1 MRGGAITTTRPTVEI
16 DGDLGP
22 DYLRQ
27 ALRRAG
33 VEIEVGDVD
42 VKTLSGGRTGARVDR
57 LTSGTES
64 FVLKRA
70 RLDTWQRAAIAN
82 PGEGPLWLSGAM
94 DSLPAPLECPVIDA
108 AFHAASDSWWILMRD
123 VSAGIPPRGG
133 FGEAETRTLW
143 RSMAR
148 LHAAYWGKDAA
159 LEALP
164 MVDVAATTTLFAEPI
179 GHAAGGQVRENWVPR
194 VIEEFTPLRVLLPVF
209 LELLAPGDAEFYVNM
224 TQDREWHRGLDNAT
238 PTLLHGDLRRAN
250 IAFIDDKVILF
261 DWEFASRGP
270 AACDLQWSAFLAFWA
285 YTPDDGRQP
294 WQRDHLRASYLEEL
308 ETCIG
313 AKIDRDE
320 FQKTWD
326 LGWLRIVSQLGFC
339 FADADLDDPGERVA
353 AVGRATAGIQWCRR
367 ILDG

>member
-1 MRGGAITTTRPTVEI
+1 MTTARPTVEI
-16 DGDLGP
+16 DGELGS

-42 VKTLSGGRTGARVDR
+42 VESLSGGRTGARVDR
-57 LTSGTES
+57 LTSGTDS

-70 RLDTWQRAAIAN
+70 RLDTWQRAAMNN

-94 DSLPAPLECPVIDA
+94 DSLPAPLDCPIIDT
-108 AFHAASDSWWILMRD
+108 AFHVDGDSWWILMHD
-123 VSAGIPPRGG
+123 VSPGIRLRGD
-133 FGEAETRTLW
+133 FGEEEVRTLW
-143 RSMAR
+143 RAMAR
-148 LHAAYWGKDAA
+148 FHAVYWGKNAA
-159 LEALP
+159 LEAFP
-164 MVDVAATTTLFAEPI
+164 VVDVAATTTLFAEPI
-179 GHAAGGQVRENWVPR
+179 AHAAGGQAREDWVPH
-194 VIEEFTPLRVLLPVF
+194 VIEEFMPLRVLLPLF
-209 LELLAPGDAEFYVNM
+209 LELLAPSDAEFYVNM

-250 IAFIDDKVILF
+250 ISFMDHKVVLF

-270 AACDLQWSAFLAFWA
+270 AACDLQWSAFLTFWA

-294 WQRDHLRASYLEEL
+294 WRRDHLKECYLEEL
-308 ETCIG
+308 ETCLG
-313 AKIDRDE
+313 RKIDRDE
-320 FQKTWD
+320 FQRTWN

-339 FADADLDDPGERVA
+339 FADADLDDPGERA
-353 AVGRATAGIQWCRR
+353 AAAGRAAAGIQRCRR